1 MYQALYRKWRPRT
14 FDDVVGQEHVVS
26 TLRSELAL
34 GKLAHAYLFTGSRGT
49 GKTTLAKIFAK
60 AVNCLHPTEAGP
72 CLACEICRGI
82 DDGTVLDV
90 VEQDAASNNG
100 VDYIR
105 ALREETSF
113 TPVSAAYRVYI
124 LDEVHMLSIGA
135 VNALL
140 KIMEEP
146 PPHVIF
152 ILATT
157 EVQKIPETLL
167 SRCQRFDFRRLTQ
180 EQIVGRLNVIAAA
193 EGARLLP
200 GAGERIASLVN
211 GGMRDAI
218 GLLDQAMAVSPEISA
233 ENVDL
238 VAGVAGRDH
247 LFRLTEAVR
256 TAGAEE
262 IFAVIDELYERS
274 FDVDRLCGDL
284 HTWFRDLMLVKTC
297 RDAARFVSVPSDLP
311 RLTAQ
316 AEGFTLPAIF
326 HAMSALQQAQLSLT
340 RVSSAR
346 SLLETTLLKLTDPR
360 LDDSPEALL
369 RRLEAV
375 EARLTQGV
383 HVRGPQPLS
392 PQPSAPEERPSVSVQ
407 PPYTRPPA
415 PRQMPAPASSVPAP
429 QPAPYPAVPG
439 PVPQPAGSVPSEPQR
454 EAGAE
459 PSPAAPRSE
468 GETSGTGV
476 PDGQASLFAPDD
488 TPRGNAPAEPQ
499 AGPVPAPPSSPRTAL
514 SGSAFREIAQASA
527 QASPIP
533 DGEWS
538 EIVAAV
544 GQTNQPLCGALFG
557 SKGYVSGQ
565 RVLISGSDFFL
576 RMIREDP
583 GAKKSLK
590 AVLAAH
596 YGQSFGI
603 GPYTAAPKE
612 TPQDRFDRLA
622 STAASMGIALEED
635 GASPESIL

>member
-26 TLRSELAL
+26 TLRNELAS

-60 AVNCLHPTEAGP
+60 AVNCQHPTDAGP
-72 CLACEICRGI
+72 CLACEICRGV
-82 DDGTVLDV
+82 DDGTILDV

-105 ALREETSF
+105 ALKEETSF
-113 TPVSAAYRVYI
+113 TPVRAAYRVYI

-180 EQIVGRLNVIAAA
+180 EQIVGRLRQIASA
-193 EGARLLP
+193 EGATLQP

-218 GLLDQAMAVSPEISA
+218 GLLDQTMAVSNEITV
-233 ENVDL
+233 ENVDM

-247 LFRLTEAVR
+247 LFRLSEAVR
-256 TAGAEE
+256 QSDAGAV
-262 IFAVIDELYERS
+262 FTVIDELYERS

-284 HTWFRDLMLVKTC
+284 HSWFRDLMLVKTC

-311 RLTAQ
+311 RLTEQ
-316 AEGFTLPAIF
+316 AGGFTLPVIL
-326 HAMSALQQAQLSLT
+326 HAMSALQQAQLALT
-340 RVSSAR
+340 RAVSAR

-369 RRLEAV
+369 RRIEKLET
-375 EARLTQGV
+375 RLTRSGAV
-383 HVRGPQPLS
+383 S
-392 PQPSAPEERPSVSVQ
+392 ESAPVRVPKEKASAPVASGQ
-407 PPYTRPPA
+407 PASPVPPAPVPETPPA
-415 PRQMPAPASSVPAP
+415 PRPERRPDLPSSLVASPLSDVPEAVQPPEPGGLPAPVPPVASSVE
-429 QPAPYPAVPG
+429 
-439 PVPQPAGSVPSEPQR
+439 PVASAS
-454 EAGAE
+454 
-459 PSPAAPRSE
+459 APR
-468 GETSGTGV
+468 
-476 PDGQASLFAPDD
+476 AS
-488 TPRGNAPAEPQ
+488 Q
-499 AGPVPAPPSSPRTAL
+499 
-514 SGSAFREIAQASA
+514 EIAEASA
-527 QASPIP
+527 QARPIP
-533 DGEWS
+533 DEEWTG
-538 EIVAAV
+538 IVAAV
-544 GQTNQPLCGALFG
+544 GQINQPLCGALFG
-557 SKGYVSGQ
+557 SKGYLSGQ

-590 AVLAAH
+590 TVLAEH
-596 YGQSFGI
+596 YGQPFGI
-603 GPYTAAPKE
+603 GPYNAVQKE
-612 TPQDRFDRLA
+612 TPLDRFDRLA
-622 STAASMGIALEED
+622 STAASMGIDLD
-635 GASPESIL
+635 NGGAQDVLL